1 MGSSVSNLLEEDDD
15 ESDAMSR
22 IQVNDDV
29 KTKDIFEG
37 YLGLPPSKFHS
48 FLVRNLVPYNRE

>member
-1 MGSSVSNLLEEDDD
+1 MGSSVGNMFEDEDD

-29 KTKDIFEG
+29 KTKDIFEK
-37 YLGLPPSKFHS
+37 YLGLYPSKFHT
-48 FLVRNLVPYNRE
+48 FLVIHQLLVFFM